1 GTALFA
7 LSGTTADYPPGPVRY
22 DGTTVTVDVTSLIGK
37 TQGLLVFQL
46 LGSDGAAGSV
56 VHIGGVSPT
65 ANPPGQVAAVFPQPT
80 TPPAPPPPAGP
91 ALDPGGLGPADG
103 LHLLVGD
110 VRYDATA
117 NLYTADLR
125 LRDEGPAI
133 GRQADVVFTGLPDGV
148 QLQGPSGT
156 DASGR
161 PYI

>member
-1 GTALFA
+1 
-7 LSGTTADYPPGPVRY
+7 Y

-56 VHIGGVSPT
+56 VHIGGVSAT
-65 ANPPGQVAAVFPQPT
+65 ANPAGQVGAVFPQPT
-80 TPPAPPPPAGP
+80 AAPAGP

-103 LHLLVGD
+103 LHLPPGD

-125 LRDEGPAI
+125 LRDDGPAI

-156 DASGR
+156 DASDR
-161 PYI
+161 PYINFADAIPAGG